1 MSELERKQLIL
12 TQLKWLKQKRNW
24 ICQNFLFGSS
34 SIQDTLISLDQ
45 NGRKLKE
52 SFYMAKVYSTGKLS

>member
-12 TQLKWLKQKRNW
+12 TQLKWLKQKRTW
-24 ICQNFLFGSS
+24 ICQNFLFGSI